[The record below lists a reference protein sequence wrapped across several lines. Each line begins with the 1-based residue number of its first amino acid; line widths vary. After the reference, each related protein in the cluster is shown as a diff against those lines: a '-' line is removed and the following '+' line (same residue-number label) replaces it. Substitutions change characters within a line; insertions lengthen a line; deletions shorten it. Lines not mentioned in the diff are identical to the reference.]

1 MISRKVNLKESNDR
15 ESGAE
20 KDSQFSTYSAR
31 YNTKISNFEFP
42 EKEMDPR
49 VAYQLIHDEQSLD
62 GNPFLNLASFVHT
75 WMEPEADKLVMENIN
90 KNLIDIF
97 EYPQTDK
104 VIHKKL
110 VNMLG
115 RLFHGGDADFVG
127 TSTVGSSE
135 AIMLGLLAHKW
146 TWKNSGRGTDK
157 PNIVFGT
164 DAHVCWDK
172 FAKYFDVEPRKVPID
187 NDTLSINVEDVEKAI
202 DKNTICVGCIVGTTF
217 TGAIDPIEDINDLL
231 IEIKENKGWD
241 IPIHVDAASGGFIL
255 PFTEPGFD
263 WDFRLERVKSINV
276 SGHKYG
282 LTYAGLGWLIFRDA
296 TDLPKDLI
304 FRVNYLGEFEDTFT
318 LNFSRGTAM
327 VVAQYYNILRFGK
340 DGYTRIMQNVLN
352 VAKGLAQQLE
362 DLCANDS
369 EKSNRFAI
377 LNGGERLPIVAFKHA
392 TSATYSAKYS
402 LLELSHKLKEKG
414 WIVPAY
420 NLPEKAEKTEIM
432 RIVVRENFTAEMAEL
447 LVNDIRDACNFFD
460 KGGKTVERRH
470 AVPEEI
476 AYPLC

>member
-1 MISRKVNLKESNDR
+1 
-15 ESGAE
+15 
-20 KDSQFSTYSAR
+20 
-31 YNTKISNFEFP
+31 
-42 EKEMDPR
+42 
-49 VAYQLIHDEQSLD
+49 
-62 GNPFLNLASFVHT
+62 
-75 WMEPEADKLVMENIN
+75 
-90 KNLIDIF
+90 
-97 EYPQTDK
+97 
-104 VIHKKL
+104 
-110 VNMLG
+110 
-115 RLFHGGDADFVG
+115 
-127 TSTVGSSE
+127 
-135 AIMLGLLAHKW
+135 
-146 TWKNSGRGTDK
+146 
-157 PNIVFGT
+157 
-164 DAHVCWDK
+164 VCWDK

-187 NDTLSINVEDVEKAI
+187 QNTLSINVEDVEKAI

>member
-1 MISRKVNLKESNDR
+1 MISRKVNLDELNGG

-20 KDSQFSTYSAR
+20 NDSQFSTYSAR
-31 YNTKISNFEFP
+31 YNIKISNYEFP
-42 EKEMDPR
+42 ETEMDPR
-49 VAYQLIHDEQSLD
+49 IAYQLIHDEQSLD

-115 RLFHGGDADFVG
+115 RLFHGHHTDFVG

-146 TWKNSGRGTDK
+146 TWKNSGRGNGK

-172 FAKYFDVEPRKVPID
+172 FARYFDVEPRKVPID
-187 NDTLSINVEDVEKAI
+187 KKTLSINVKDVEKKI
-202 DKNTICVGCIVGTTF
+202 DENTICVGCIMGTTF

-231 IEIKENKGWD
+231 VKIKKDKGWD

-255 PFTEPGFD
+255 PFTEPYFK
-263 WDFRLERVKSINV
+263 WDFRLDRVKSINV

-296 TDLPKDLI
+296 KDLPKDLI
-304 FRVNYLGEFEDTFT
+304 FSVNYLGEFEDTFT

-340 DGYTRIMQNVLN
+340 DGYTRIMENVLN
-352 VAKGLAQQLE
+352 VARGLAQQLE
-362 DLCANDS
+362 DLRANDPK
-369 EKSNRFAI
+369 KSNRFVI
-377 LNGGERLPIVAFKHA
+377 LNRGERLPIIAFKQMKHEN
-392 TSATYSAKYS
+392 YK
-402 LLELSHKLKEKG
+402 LVDLSHKIREKG

-420 NLPEKAEKTEIM
+420 NLPANADETEIM

-447 LVNDIRDACNFFD
+447 LVNDIEDACNFFD
-460 KGGKTVERRH
+460 NGGKTVERRH
-470 AVPEEI
+470 AVPEEK